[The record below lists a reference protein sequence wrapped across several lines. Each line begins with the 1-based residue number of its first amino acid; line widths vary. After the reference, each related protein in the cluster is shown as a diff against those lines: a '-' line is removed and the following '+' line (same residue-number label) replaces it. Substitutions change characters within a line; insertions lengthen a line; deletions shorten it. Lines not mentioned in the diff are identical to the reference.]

1 MSTDLVARTLIREA
15 RPEDDGA
22 IGELLVDAYI
32 TQYAKKLPEVVYSEE
47 RKAFLRDVAS
57 RRKVC
62 TLLVA
67 ELDGEIVG
75 TVALYP
81 PGAPGS
87 ESWLPRTADLRAL
100 ATSVRVHGK
109 GLAQPLLAETE
120 VLARRWGLDAITL
133 HVRRGATGVA
143 RMYERRGYQRTPAG
157 DIDRPEVYL
166 EAFILPLK

>member
-1 MSTDLVARTLIREA
+1 MSTDVVARIHIREA

-22 IGELLVDAYI
+22 IGELLVEAYI

-57 RRKVC
+57 RRKDC
-62 TLLVA
+62 TILVA
-67 ELDGEIVG
+67 ELDGEVAG

-87 ESWLPRTADLRAL
+87 EAWLPRTADLRAL
-100 ATSVRVHGK
+100 ATAVRFHGQ

-120 VLARRWGLDAITL
+120 VLARRWGVDAITL
-133 HVRRGATGVA
+133 HVRRGAAGVA
-143 RMYERRGYQRTPAG
+143 RMYERRGYQRTPSG

-166 EAFILPLK
+166 EAFVLPLK